1 MATNEEKPCST
12 CLKPISP
19 QHFQNP
25 KLSFRVS
32 GPSLIIIHSIFKI
45 AGGINN
51 PSAER
56 YATKQIMDLIGEKF
70 GEMIVDG
77 GDKNDIDEDLRFNPL
92 RFDGKRGLWRS
103 IYDNKR
109 GFNPKQIKD
118 LIKEKIIR
126 ETIGDKR
133 GILYESLKFN
143 PLRFVEKRF
152 NPLRFGKRIFE
163 TDARTEIM

>member
-1 MATNEEKPCST
+1 
-12 CLKPISP
+12 
-19 QHFQNP
+19 
-25 KLSFRVS
+25 
-32 GPSLIIIHSIFKI
+32 
-45 AGGINN
+45 
-51 PSAER
+51 
-56 YATKQIMDLIGEKF
+56 MDLIGEKF